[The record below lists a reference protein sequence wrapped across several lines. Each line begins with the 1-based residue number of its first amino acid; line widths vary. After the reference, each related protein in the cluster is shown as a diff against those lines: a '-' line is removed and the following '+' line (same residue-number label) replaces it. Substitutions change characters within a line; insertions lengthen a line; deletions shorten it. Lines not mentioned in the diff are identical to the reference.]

1 MAQYV
6 SRLVSVV
13 PVELSLCNTAKSFL
27 QSGFWGSFKA
37 RFGWNAR
44 GFLVDWGELGQTP
57 LMVIRRRLFPGC
69 SFAYIPWGPELPENF
84 PAGDGERNR
93 ALVDLAVTLRHLLPE
108 DTAFVRFDLPWLST
122 SAPLAIHKP
131 LRRAGADI
139 QPPDTVFIDL
149 TADEDAILAGMKSK
163 ARYNIKLASK
173 KGVVV
178 KRVDEEGIPAFYSL
192 LKTTAKRDGIAIH
205 GVTYYETLF
214 SHYKNYLDASGC
226 PDTRPGSLELGL
238 YLAEHE
244 GDLLAGIV
252 ALFRGK
258 DAVYLYGAS
267 ADCKRNLMAP
277 YLLQWTAMSYAKS
290 RGCAVYDLFGIPPD
304 EDPKRSMA
312 GLYRFK
318 TSFGGAV
325 GHRPGSWDYAYK
337 PVLRTLFVAAETA
350 RRKARSL
357 RRSKKS
363 GRSKSL

>member
-6 SRLVSVV
+6 SRLVNIL
-13 PVELSLCNTAKSFL
+13 PVELSFCNTAKSFL

-57 LMVIRRRLFPGC
+57 LMVIRRRLIPGC

-84 PAGDGERNR
+84 PAGDDERRR
-93 ALVDLAVTLRHLLPE
+93 ALVDIAVALRPLLPQ
-108 DTAFVRFDLPWLST
+108 DTGFVRFDIPWFSSGT
-122 SAPLAIHKP
+122 PPAIYKP
-131 LRRAGADI
+131 LRHAGADV
-139 QPPDTVFIDL
+139 QPPDTVFLDL

-163 ARYNIKLASK
+163 ARYNIRLAAK

-178 KRVDEEGIPAFYSL
+178 KRVDEEGLPAFYSL

-214 SHYKNYLDASGC
+214 SHCKNYLDASDC
-226 PDTRPGSLELGL
+226 PDNRPGSLELGL

-258 DAVYLYGAS
+258 EAVYLYGAS

-277 YLLQWTAMSYAKS
+277 YLLQWTAISYAKS
-290 RGCAVYDLFGIPPD
+290 RGCAVYDLFGIPPN
-304 EDPKRSMA
+304 EDPKHPMS

-325 GHRPGSWDYAYK
+325 AHRPGSWDYAYK
-337 PVLRTLFVAAETA
+337 PFLRTLFAAAETA
-350 RRKARSL
+350 RRRARSL
-357 RRSKKS
+357 KRSKK
-363 GRSKSL
+363 K

>member
-6 SRLVSVV
+6 SRLVNIV
-13 PVELSLCNTAKSFL
+13 PVELSFCNTAQSFL

-57 LMVIRRRLFPGC
+57 LMVIRRRLVPGC

-84 PAGDGERNR
+84 PAGDDERNQ
-93 ALVDLAVTLRHLLPE
+93 ALVDIADNLHHLLPQ
-108 DTAFVRFDLPWLST
+108 DTAFVRFDIPWFST
-122 SAPLAIHKP
+122 DAPPAIHKP
-131 LRRAGADI
+131 LRRAGADV
-139 QPPDTVFIDL
+139 QPPDTALIDL
-149 TADEDAILAGMKSK
+149 TADENAILSGMKSK
-163 ARYNIKLASK
+163 TRYNIKLAAK

-178 KRVDEEGIPAFYSL
+178 KRVDEEGLPAFYSL
-192 LKTTAKRDGIAIH
+192 LKTTAKRDGMAIH
-205 GVTYYETLF
+205 GVNYYETLF
-214 SHYKNYLDASGC
+214 SHCENYLDASGH
-226 PDTRPGSLELGL
+226 PDNRRGDLELGL

-252 ALFRGK
+252 TLFRGK

-277 YLLQWTAMSYAKS
+277 YLLQWAAMSYAKS
-290 RGCAVYDLFGIPPD
+290 RGCAVYDLFGIPPN
-304 EDPKRSMA
+304 EDPKHPMS

-318 TSFGGAV
+318 TGFGGTV
-325 GHRPGSWDYAYK
+325 VHRPGSWDYAYK
-337 PVLRTLFVAAETA
+337 PLFRTLFVAAETA

-357 RRSKKS
+357 RKLRKK
-363 GRSKSL
+363 

>member
-6 SRLVSVV
+6 NRLVSVV
-13 PVELSLCNTAKSFL
+13 PMELALCNTARSFL

-44 GFLVDWGELGQTP
+44 GFLVDWGALGQTS
-57 LMVIRRRLFPGC
+57 LMVIRRRLASGC
-69 SFAYIPWGPELPENF
+69 SFAYIPWGPELPDNF
-84 PAGDGERNR
+84 PASDEERNR
-93 ALVDLAVTLRHLLPE
+93 ALVDLAVALRSLLPE
-108 DTAFVRFDLPWLST
+108 DTAFVRFDLPWFSIG
-122 SAPLAIHKP
+122 APPAIQKP
-131 LRRAGADI
+131 LRRAGADV

-149 TADEDAILAGMKSK
+149 TATEDAILAGMKGK
-163 ARYNIKLASK
+163 ARYNIRLAAK

-178 KRVDEEGIPAFYSL
+178 KRVDEKGLPDFYSL

-205 GVTYYETLF
+205 GFEYYETLF
-214 SHYKNYLDASGC
+214 SHYKNYLDASGR
-226 PDTRPGSLELGL
+226 PDPLDSRPGSMELGL

-244 GDLLAGIV
+244 GDLLAGVV

-267 ADCKRNLMAP
+267 ADCKRNFMAP

-304 EDPKRSMA
+304 EDPKRPMS

-318 TSFGGAV
+318 TSFGGVAV
-325 GHRPGSWDYAYK
+325 HRPGSWDYAYK
-337 PVLRTLFVAAETA
+337 PFLRTLFAAAETA
-350 RRKARSL
+350 RRRLRSL
-357 RRSKKS
+357 RRFKK
-363 GRSKSL
+363 K